1 VHLVK
6 ASQELFADLVIGSL
20 ARKEECMKK
29 SVVIVVVL
37 LLVVVGVWG
46 GATYWFGLKTEQ
58 QYQMLLQKASQSR
71 HLKFVNESYQRGFL
85 SSKARSIMEIQ
96 PTPGVT
102 PGDQPIKLTLDHEI
116 THGPFP
122 IIQSAQGDSQFK
134 PLMAVFDTK
143 IVLPPETQAQFK
155 ELLAQ
160 VPEIGSIR
168 DRTTLYL
175 DGNGEEKFVVPPL
188 KRTFGDENKVA
199 VDWKGLTLQVN
210 FTGDLK
216 GFKGTLSVP
225 GLEVVAKDINL
236 KVKEVKSAFNMQE
249 GIGGL
254 SLGEASLSL
263 ADLEFAEN
271 QDAKAA
277 AFHLRGFNAN
287 TSNKAAG
294 DNINSLLAIR
304 TDQMKLE
311 DVQYGPG
318 IFELEF
324 RNLDAASIAKLQKM
338 LREANTQPQQQQSDE
353 AMELL
358 NLAKYG
364 EIVAGLLRKSPEIEI
379 TRFDLKTTEG
389 DFTAKAKV
397 TFDGTKA
404 GPDFN
409 ILALTN
415 AIAAQADCQVGE
427 RLLRRLISATMKD
440 KIIAE
445 MKEKS
450 GDDDSELESELP
462 DEKELNALVSSAV
475 EEQLQ
480 ALMQQ
485 GLLQKANGEYRSS
498 ASYKAGQIVL
508 NGRPLSLQELMMGN

>member
-1 VHLVK
+1 
-6 ASQELFADLVIGSL
+6 
-20 ARKEECMKK
+20 MKK
-29 SVVIVVVL
+29 SIVIVVVL
-37 LLVVVGVWG
+37 LLVVVGLWG

-71 HLKFVNESYQRGFL
+71 HLKFVNESYERGFL
-85 SSKARSIMEIQ
+85 SSRARSIVAIQ
-96 PTPGVT
+96 PTPGIT
-102 PGDQPIKLTLDHEI
+102 PDDQPIKLTLDHEI

-122 IIQSAQGDSQFK
+122 IIQSAQGESQFK

-143 IVLPPETQAQFK
+143 IVLAPETQAQFK

-160 VPEIGSIR
+160 VPEIGSVR

-175 DGNGEEKFVVPPL
+175 DGNGEEKFVVAPL
-188 KRTFGDENKVA
+188 KRTFGDEDKVA
-199 VDWKGLTLQVN
+199 VDWKGLTFQVN

-216 GFKGTLSVP
+216 GFKGTLIVP

-236 KVKEVKSAFNMQE
+236 KVKEVKSAFNLQE
-249 GIGGL
+249 GISGL

-263 ADLEFAEN
+263 AGLEFAEN
-271 QDAKAA
+271 QEAKTNT
-277 AFHLRGFNAN
+277 FQLSGFNVN

-311 DVQYGPG
+311 DLQYGPG

-338 LREANTQPQQQQSDE
+338 LGDEGTQPQQQSEE
-353 AMELL
+353 AMEML
-358 NLAKYG
+358 NLARYG
-364 EIVAGLLRKSPEIEI
+364 EILAGLLRKSPEIEV

-389 DFTAKAKV
+389 DFAAKAKV

-404 GPDFN
+404 GTDFN
-409 ILALTN
+409 ILALAS
-415 AIAAQADCQVGE
+415 AITAQADCKVGE
-427 RLLRRLISATMKD
+427 RLLRRLLSSTMKD

-445 MKEKS
+445 MKDKS
-450 GDDDSELESELP
+450 GDEDSELDSALP
-462 DEKELNALVSSAV
+462 DEEELNALVSSAV
-475 EEQLQ
+475 EEQLN

-508 NGRPLSLQELMMGN
+508 NGRPLSLQDLMMGN

>member
-1 VHLVK
+1 
-6 ASQELFADLVIGSL
+6 
-20 ARKEECMKK
+20 MKK
-29 SVVIVVVL
+29 GIIIIVA
-37 LLVVVGVWG
+37 LLVVVVGLWG
-46 GATYWFGLKTEQ
+46 GGTYWFGLKTEQ

-85 SSKARSIMEIQ
+85 SSKARSIVVIQ
-96 PTPGVT
+96 PTPGIT
-102 PGDQPIKLTLDHEI
+102 PGDQPIKLTLDHDI

-122 IIQSAQGDSQFK
+122 IIKSAQGDSQFK

-155 ELLAQ
+155 EVLAQ

-168 DRTTLYL
+168 DQTTLYL

-188 KRTFGDENKVA
+188 KRTFGDEDKVT

-210 FTGDLK
+210 FTSDLK
-216 GFKGTLSVP
+216 GFKGTLNVP
-225 GLEVVAKDINL
+225 GVELVAKDINL
-236 KVKEVKSAFNMQE
+236 KVKEMKSAFNMQE
-249 GIGGL
+249 GVSGL
-254 SLGEASLSL
+254 SLGDASLSL

-271 QDAKAA
+271 QEAKTTT
-277 AFHLRGFNAN
+277 FHLRGFSVN

-294 DNINSLLAIR
+294 ENINSLLAVR

-318 IFELEF
+318 VFELEF
-324 RNLDAASIAKLQKM
+324 RNLDAASLAKLQKM
-338 LREANTQPQQQQSDE
+338 LRDVDAQPQQQQSEE
-353 AMELL
+353 ATEALS
-358 NLAKYG
+358 LAKYG
-364 EIVAGLLRKSPEIEI
+364 EILAGLLRKSPEIEI
-379 TRFDLKTTEG
+379 TKFDVKTTEG

-397 TFDGTKA
+397 SFDGTKT

-409 ILALTN
+409 ILALAN
-415 AIAAQADCQVGE
+415 AISAQADCKVGE
-427 RLLRRLISATMKD
+427 RLLRRLISATTKD
-440 KIIAE
+440 KILAE

-450 GDDDSELESELP
+450 GDDDSDLDSELP

-475 EEQLQ
+475 EEQLSG
-480 ALMQQ
+480 LMQQ
-485 GLLQKANGEYRSS
+485 GLLQKADGEYRSS

-508 NGRPLSLQELMMGN
+508 NGRPLSLQDLMMGN